1 MDYTKLLPKRAQDS
15 HKGTFGKVLNIAGS
29 TNYQG
34 AAYLSSVSALKIG
47 AGYVTLA
54 TPDYM
59 VDNFA
64 SLGPDITF
72 LPLGSS
78 VLEKLY
84 LIEDN
89 LPKYDVVS
97 IGCGLGCDYRTVFF
111 VNKVLDLLENTDI
124 PVVIDADAINAL
136 AISNR
141 TNLPENSIITPHE
154 GELARLLKI
163 KPDEVSSI
171 REGFAKEISKKLSC
185 TTVLKGHNSVVCSVD
200 LNIVINQTGNSS
212 LAKAGT
218 GDVLTGMISG
228 LLAQGLNTY
237 DAALLGVYLHGLTGE
252 VASEN
257 LSEYS
262 VLASDLLKFIPLVVK
277 NLNKLA
283 TFPIDN
289 VLD

>member
-1 MDYTKLLPKRAQDS
+1 MDYTKLLPPRVQNS

-29 TNYQG
+29 LNYQG
-34 AAYLSSVSALKIG
+34 AAYLSSISALKIG

-54 TPDYM
+54 TPDYI
-59 VDNFA
+59 VGDVA
-64 SLGPDITF
+64 SLGADVTF
-72 LPLGSS
+72 LPLGDSI
-78 VLEKLY
+78 LDKLY
-84 LIEDN
+84 LIEEN
-89 LPKYDVVS
+89 LPKYGVVS
-97 IGCGLGCDYRTVFF
+97 IGCGLGCDNRTVFF
-111 VNKVLDLLENTDI
+111 VEKVLDLLEKTEI

-136 AISNR
+136 ALSNR
-141 TNLPENSIITPHE
+141 ANLPKNSIITPHE

-163 KPDEVSSI
+163 KPSEVSLI

-185 TTVLKGHNSVVCSVD
+185 TTVLKGHKSVVCSVD
-200 LNIVINQTGNSS
+200 LNVVVNKTGNSS
-212 LAKAGT
+212 LAKAGS
-218 GDVLTGMISG
+218 GDVLTGMIAG

-262 VLASDLLKFIPLVVK
+262 VLASDLLKFIPVVVK
-277 NLNKLA
+277 NLHKLA